1 MDRRGDHRLPE
12 AWRYERY
19 NNASV
24 EAAEGNAVAEFI
36 ANYADPSSLSAG
48 DPVAQAVQIA
58 SQTVASDDHGGDIY
72 GAFVRIPADGV
83 NHENAAV
90 TVTVT
95 DTAGN
100 VFTDTVGSFVVDNQ
114 APDVELVSTVSTSDT
129 GAYDDDD
136 LTNADTVQFRVV
148 FDDEVTG
155 VGIDDFE
162 VVTSSGTLDPA
173 TVQAVEQ
180 VDGDEYIVTVGGA
193 GLASGDGTVGLRV
206 DAAATVYDLAGN
218 PVDER
223 STGSDQSYTVDNTG
237 ASVVSFDTTHTTGD
251 QIKAGETVAIT
262 ATMSETVQAG
272 GQITVNL
279 SSGGSAVLTADAE
292 GTTLSGTYT
301 VLASENADTLAVD
314 TIVLNG
320 SAPVDRAGNVMT
332 DDTVPS
338 ADLGSAGIEVDTTDP
353 ANLSGMDVVYD
364 NGVNS
369 GGDDNLT
376 NDPAVTTT
384 LVGQGVDINEVAETS
399 TTTYYA
405 LSDAG
410 AGTSGW
416 VTDPADS
423 LFP

>member
-1 MDRRGDHRLPE
+1 M
-12 AWRYERY
+12 
-19 NNASV
+19 
-24 EAAEGNAVAEFI
+24 
-36 ANYADPSSLSAG
+36 AG
-48 DPVAQAVQIA
+48 
-58 SQTVASDDHGGDIY
+58 DDHGDGTY

-279 SSGGSAVLTADAE
+279 SSGGSAVLTADA
-292 GTTLSGTYT
+292 GGH
-301 VLASENADTLAVD
+301 DAVGH
-314 TIVLNG
+314 LH
-320 SAPVDRAGNVMT
+320 RAGERKRGHT
-332 DDTVPS
+332 
-338 ADLGSAGIEVDTTDP
+338 
-353 ANLSGMDVVYD
+353 
-364 NGVNS
+364 
-369 GGDDNLT
+369 GGRH
-376 NDPAVTTT
+376 
-384 LVGQGVDINEVAETS
+384 
-399 TTTYYA
+399 
-405 LSDAG
+405 
-410 AGTSGW
+410 
-416 VTDPADS
+416 DS
-423 LFP
+423 VERQRAR